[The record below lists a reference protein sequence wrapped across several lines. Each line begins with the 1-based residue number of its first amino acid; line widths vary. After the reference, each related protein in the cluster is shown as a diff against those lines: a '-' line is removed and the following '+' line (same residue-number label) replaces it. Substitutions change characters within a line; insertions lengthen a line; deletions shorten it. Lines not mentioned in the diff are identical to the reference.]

1 MHQLNRIIPV
11 IGVCLIPVSAVAQT
25 SDDLFDLSLEQ
36 LAEVSVVTA
45 GKYQQDLAK
54 AAAVM
59 TVLDSSRIRNLGAE
73 NLQQLLQQVSSFY
86 MTGSHFFPRN
96 VASIRG
102 NLLTH
107 ADNHVLLLLNGRPMR
122 ESYSGGINFA
132 IYNAFPLQ
140 AIERVEIIRGPGSVL
155 YGSNAYV
162 GVINLVTAK
171 QIPAELQLGIGE
183 QGQQNVGLAGHLQQ
197 QEWTVNLA
205 AKLQRDDGWPFRSFD
220 NNRQWRQIDYGQQNL
235 GLFASASY
243 QSWQLDWNLTRS
255 QQDFFG
261 AATSWTGGIAP
272 DQREVDSS
280 RQHLALQHQWQ
291 QQQDWWLQSS
301 LSWARLDF
309 SHYNYDAFAN
319 DMLLELDQHWQA
331 SSRWKWQAGAARWW
345 QQFGTRAGLAAAPV
359 ADTHNIRDTAYL
371 QADWQL
377 LDNFSLSSGLQ
388 FNHSERS
395 GSDWLPRLGLVWQV
409 SEKWGFK
416 LLQASAYRDPYAVE
430 TDFNIVLRN
439 AAGQIT
445 GGLRGNP
452 KLMAEQIKSTDLQ
465 WFLQNPQFN
474 LSLTFFHSEAR
485 DLISRQRAA
494 DRVIDFVNQGQMQL
508 KGIELEAQQQWA
520 EHIRFSTAVTY
531 QQNKVNTIEDFTT
544 VPNWLAKS
552 SLELVLPQ
560 PYGNVTLLWCYTG
573 SATDIAVRNPNRL
586 QLNPPAAAYHG
597 LDLHWRLA
605 LNPWFATLPE
615 GTELRTYVANM
626 LDVDIYQPEFV
637 GQTIN
642 TIPAAAGRRVRLSLH
657 LPF

>member
-1 MHQLNRIIPV
+1 MHQLQRIFPV
-11 IGVCLIPVSAVAQT
+11 FSLCLFAGTAIAQDST
-25 SDDLFDLSLEQ
+25 DLFELSLEE

-45 GKYQQDLAK
+45 GKYQQDLSS

-59 TVLDSSRIRNLGAE
+59 TVLDASRIRNLGAE

-107 ADNHVLLLLNGRPMR
+107 ADNHVLLLLNGRPLR

-140 AIERVEIIRGPGSVL
+140 AIERLEIIRGPGSVL

-171 QIPAELQLGIGE
+171 QIAPELQLGVGE
-183 QGQQNVGLAGHLQQ
+183 QGQHSAGLAGHLQQ
-197 QEWTVNLA
+197 QDWVLNVA
-205 AKLQRDDGWPFRSFD
+205 AKLQQDDGWPFASYD

-243 QSWQLDWNLTRS
+243 QQWQLDWNFARS

-261 AATSWTGGIAP
+261 AATNWSGGIAP
-272 DQREVDSS
+272 DEREVDSS
-280 RQHLALQHQWQ
+280 RQHIALQHQWQ
-291 QQQDWWLQSS
+291 QQEHSWLQSS
-301 LSWARLDF
+301 LSWARMDF
-309 SHYNYDAFAN
+309 SHYNYDAYAN
-319 DMLLELDQHWQA
+319 DLLLELDQHWQA
-331 SSRWKWQAGAARWW
+331 SPNWKWQGGIARWW
-345 QQFGTRAGLAAAPV
+345 QNFGTKAGLAAAPV
-359 ADTHNIRDTAYL
+359 PDTDNRRDTAYL

-377 LDNFSLSSGLQ
+377 LHNFSLSSGVQ
-388 FNHSERS
+388 FNRSQRS
-395 GSDWLPRLGLVWQV
+395 GSDWLPRFGLVWQLT
-409 SEKWGFK
+409 EQWGLK
-416 LLQASAYRDPYAVE
+416 LLQARAYRDPYAVE

-452 KLMAEQIKSTDLQ
+452 ALLAEQIDSTDLQ
-465 WFLQNPQFN
+465 WFFQNSQLN
-474 LSLTFFHSEAR
+474 LAMTLFHSEAR

-520 EHIRFSTAVTY
+520 EHVRFSTAVTY
-531 QQNKVNTIEDFTT
+531 QQNKVNQITDFTT

-552 SLELVLPQ
+552 SVELALPGA
-560 PYGNVTLLWCYTG
+560 YGNLTLLWSYTG
-573 SATDIAVRNPNRL
+573 TATDIAVRNPNRL
-586 QLNPPAAAYHG
+586 LLNPPADAYHS
-597 LDLHWRLA
+597 LDLHWRLPFTA
-605 LNPWFATLPE
+605 IAALPE
-615 GTELRTYVANM
+615 RAELRFYVANL
-626 LDVDIYQPEFV
+626 LDEDIYQPEFV

-657 LPF
+657 LPL